1 MERIISLLPSAAE
14 IICLV
19 GGQPEMVA
27 RSHEDDFPA
36 TIQHLPILTEA
47 KTKFTTSADVDR
59 QVSEA
64 LSQGTS
70 LYELDVEQLHALK
83 PTVIV
88 TQDLCNVCSIDLVS
102 VQRVASKMDPRPE
115 IVTLN
120 PTSLGEVMESITTV
134 GNAIGHAEGAAK
146 IRAQLEGRIQK
157 CKDVAAE
164 AKASQPDYKLRKVMF
179 FEWTDP
185 IYPAGHWTPEMIE
198 IAGGVH
204 PINGPG
210 VPSVRVSIEAVA
222 AVEPDVIII
231 CPCGLDMAATRNE
244 YNLMMEKEWFRDLAN
259 KATTVALVDGNQ
271 MFNRSGPRLV
281 ECTEWLVML
290 LHDRPDFEPIGF
302 PWERIK

>member
-70 LYELDVEQLHALK
+70 LYELDVEQLQALK
-83 PTVIV
+83 PSVIV

-120 PTSLGEVMESITTV
+120 PTSLAEVMESITTV

-146 IRAQLEGRIQK
+146 IRAQLEARIQK

-164 AKASQPDYKLRKVMF
+164 VKANQPDYKPKKVMF

-198 IAGGVH
+198 MAGGVH

-210 VPSVRVSIEAVA
+210 TPSARVSIEAVA
-222 AVEPDVIII
+222 AIEPDVIII
-231 CPCGLDMAATRNE
+231 CPCGLDMAATRKE

>member
-1 MERIISLLPSAAE
+1 MKRIISLLPSAAE

-164 AKASQPDYKLRKVMF
+164 SKASKPDSKPKKVMF

-210 VPSVRVSIEAVA
+210 VPSVRVPVEAVA

-244 YNLMMEKEWFRDLAN
+244 YNLMMEKEWFRDLVH

>member
-47 KTKFTTSADVDR
+47 KTRFTTSADVDR

-164 AKASQPDYKLRKVMF
+164 AKASQPDYKPSKVMF